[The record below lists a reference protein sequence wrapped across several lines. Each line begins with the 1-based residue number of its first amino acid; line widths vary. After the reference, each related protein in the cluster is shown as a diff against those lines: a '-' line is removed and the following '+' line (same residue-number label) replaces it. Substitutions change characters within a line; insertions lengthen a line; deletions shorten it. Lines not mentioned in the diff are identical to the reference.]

1 MTFEV
6 ILQLMTSVVSIH
18 KSFGKIRSYTSCDL
32 VTLLRPYFIKLKIY
46 VLMMLAFMYI
56 FLINKYAMKNLAKT
70 LESQNHIWL
79 LVRSR
84 KTCVPN
90 KQISEN
96 FQFQVESS
104 FHIWIFG

>member
-18 KSFGKIRSYTSCDL
+18 KIFGKIRSYTSCDL
-32 VTLLRPYFIKLKIY
+32 IEAYFIKLKIY

-104 FHIWIFG
+104 FHIWIFV